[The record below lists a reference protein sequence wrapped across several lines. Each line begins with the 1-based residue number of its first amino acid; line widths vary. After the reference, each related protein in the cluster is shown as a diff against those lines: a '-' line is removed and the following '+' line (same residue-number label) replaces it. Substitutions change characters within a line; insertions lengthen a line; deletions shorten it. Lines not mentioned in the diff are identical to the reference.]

1 MRLPCEI
8 IVLEGLPR
16 VPEDQMFY
24 KAPVTHFI

>member
-16 VPEDQMFY
+16 ASEDQMFY
-24 KAPVTHFI
+24 KAPVAHII